1 MKSGW
6 QKAAVAASSLVM
18 LLALGA
24 CGARMDNPEPQAAAD
39 HPSVEVDRQA
49 QARAQV
55 PQPVTQAQAQQ
66 VDTTTMGAAPAVA
79 PAASPVATEDQR
91 IATDVKQA
99 LATDADL
106 GAMKIDVAS
115 DFGLVTLRGRAPDPQ
130 ARDRA
135 GELARGVSGVK
146 TVDNMLTLG

>member
-6 QKAAVAASSLVM
+6 QRTAVAASSLVM
-18 LLALGA
+18 VLALGA
-24 CGARMDNPEPQAAAD
+24 CGARTDNPDPQAAAD

-49 QARAQV
+49 QPQQPSAAQA
-55 PQPVTQAQAQQ
+55 QAQTQTQAQAQQ
-66 VDTTTMGAAPAVA
+66 VDTTTMGAG
-79 PAASPVATEDQR
+79 AANPVATEDQR
-91 IATDVKQA
+91 ISSDIKQV
-99 LATDADL
+99 LATDPDL

-135 GELARGVSGVK
+135 GQLARGVSGVK